1 MRQGLPLSLL
11 LLGCMLATSVQ
22 AECAYPDSDRR
33 EAPDWVCSLAAYEGA
48 EFLAYGDKS
57 RLPSISLQNRLA
69 GKAAMIAVVANLL
82 DYARADLAA
91 QLPADTVLE
100 LPDAKDLARV
110 AKFKGVKIL
119 EKAASPQ
126 RHLYVL
132 AGVKPDVLDELIA
145 VAKKEVLS
153 VNKKSLIA
161 QLGQDA
167 WKKLAAAN

>member
-1 MRQGLPLSLL
+1 MRQGSLLSLM
-11 LLGCMLATSVQ
+11 LGCIFATSVQ

-33 EAPDWVCSLAAYEGA
+33 DAPEWVCSLDGYEGA
-48 EFLAYGDKS
+48 DFLAYGDKS

-82 DYARADLAA
+82 DYALADVAA
-91 QLPADTVLE
+91 QLPPNTALE
-100 LPDAKDLARV
+100 LPDAKDLVRV

-132 AGVKPDVLDELIA
+132 AGVKPEVRDELIA
-145 VAKKEVLS
+145 VAKNEVLS
-153 VNKKSLIA
+153 VNKKRLITL
-161 QLGQDA
+161 LGQDG
-167 WKKLAAAN
+167 WKKLISAK